1 MATADT
7 VRLQQL
13 PKAAHHGT
21 DWAPVHNLDATTPNR
36 LYDVTGQLLKAHHM
50 PCPAPLL
57 DPADDVLCGGTQ

>member
-13 PKAAHHGT
+13 PK
-21 DWAPVHNLDATTPNR
+21 DNLDATTPNR